1 MVFDPSRPYLVL
13 TSSRSPFFFELFR
26 DMNEM
31 LTSRLRMKANTR
43 SLHALNCR
51 TNNRMLNCSLARTCR
66 ACNQRHIH
74 NACFEI
80 FDSAWAVIPRTA
92 LEKLHN
98 AAVKF
103 VGSMYMMEK
112 RSNNPHRPRVI
123 LCMMICMYRENLERD
138 SVVIRTDGNI

>member
-13 TSSRSPFFFELFR
+13 TSSRSAFFFELFR
-26 DMNEM
+26 DMNAM

-66 ACNQRHIH
+66 ACKQTHIH
-74 NACFEI
+74 NACFQI

-92 LEKLHN
+92 LE
-98 AAVKF
+98 
-103 VGSMYMMEK
+103 MPQ
-112 RSNNPHRPRVI
+112 SNSWDLYIRWKKNQTIPTAPGPPRKGTVAGVAKQ
-123 LCMMICMYRENLERD
+123 L
-138 SVVIRTDGNI
+138 G